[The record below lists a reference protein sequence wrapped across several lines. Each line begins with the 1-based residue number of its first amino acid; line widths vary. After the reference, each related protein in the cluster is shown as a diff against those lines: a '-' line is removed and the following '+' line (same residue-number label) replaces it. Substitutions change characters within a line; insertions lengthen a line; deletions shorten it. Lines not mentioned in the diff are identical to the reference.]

1 MYIQVYGYSSE
12 KKVNLLV
19 WERTNWRRGYEQ
31 TGEKVEERKE
41 EAARLITALPNIHF
55 NHQSLVPRNSRTV
68 QFINSFFTYK

>member
-1 MYIQVYGYSSE
+1 MYGYSSE

-41 EAARLITALPNIHF
+41 EAARLITAPSKYPLQPSITC
-55 NHQSLVPRNSRTV
+55 ST
-68 QFINSFFTYK
+68 